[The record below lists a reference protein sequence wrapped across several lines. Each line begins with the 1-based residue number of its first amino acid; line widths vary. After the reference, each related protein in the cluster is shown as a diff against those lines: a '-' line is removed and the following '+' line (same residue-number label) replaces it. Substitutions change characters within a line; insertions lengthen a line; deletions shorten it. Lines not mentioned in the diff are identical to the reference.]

1 MKTQP
6 GDNQD
11 NVLFISL
18 ISQFNTSALIGLG
31 KVENPVTQKRE
42 KNLEQAK
49 YSIDIL
55 TMLAEKTRGNLN
67 TEEQQVLQKILTE
80 RRLDYLRETQG
91 AVG

>member
-1 MKTQP
+1 M
-6 GDNQD
+6 
-11 NVLFISL
+11 